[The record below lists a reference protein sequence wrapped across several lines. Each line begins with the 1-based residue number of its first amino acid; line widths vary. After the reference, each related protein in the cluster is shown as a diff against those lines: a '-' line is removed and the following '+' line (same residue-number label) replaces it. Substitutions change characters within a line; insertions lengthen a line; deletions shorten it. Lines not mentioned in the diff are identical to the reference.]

1 MSEIKVD
8 SQMDEFGNDN
18 QEFYEK
24 YNEKIKAMML
34 EVVRSTNDI
43 QAKRYEF
50 YLTFLVQ
57 SLAFKAKILI
67 YIDHVNQKL
76 RLRIL
81 LKVHI
86 RHGDRQ

>member
-1 MSEIKVD
+1 
-8 SQMDEFGNDN
+8 MDEFGNGN

-50 YLTFLVQ
+50 YLTFLV
-57 SLAFKAKILI
+57 
-67 YIDHVNQKL
+67 
-76 RLRIL
+76 
-81 LKVHI
+81 
-86 RHGDRQ
+86 